1 MATKIK
7 GFFKRFKHIS
17 QIFVYK
23 EEHEM
28 EIGYPTDVRHV
39 SHIGSDGTSMNA
51 PSWMNDF
58 RTASDFSSRSIS
70 NLGQSRDRNN
80 WEVASWSSQEF
91 QQSLGIFPAS
101 AIFADSLNE
110 ELPKVP
116 KKTKRKKSKV
126 SSPPLSSSSM
136 RYSMRA

>member
-80 WEVASWSSQEF
+80 WEVASWSSQ
-91 QQSLGIFPAS
+91 GAC
-101 AIFADSLNE
+101 ADALE
-110 ELPKVP
+110 EKPSQEAVE
-116 KKTKRKKSKV
+116 
-126 SSPPLSSSSM
+126 PPLA
-136 RYSMRA
+136 REWKPDDVI